1 MDPLSL
7 YGVPSARAKQKILT
21 RLDRHMR
28 AFIAKSPFVCMGTVG
43 DSGADV
49 TPRGG
54 DPGFIRVH
62 DDATLLLPDWPG
74 NNRLDTLR
82 NILADGRTGLLFLIP
97 GVGETLRVNGIAEV
111 STDPSLLEQ
120 WSSEKRL
127 PKTVLKLSVR
137 EAFFHCPK
145 ALIRSR
151 LWHED
156 AKIDR
161 KSLPTYGEMLKDEV
175 DVPESAEEI
184 QAIVE
189 RDSRERL
196 Y

>member
-1 MDPLSL
+1 MVL
-7 YGVPSARAKQKILT
+7 A
-21 RLDRHMR
+21 
-28 AFIAKSPFVCMGTVG
+28 
-43 DSGADV
+43 SGADGAFDAS
-49 TPRGG
+49 PRGG
-54 DPGFIRVH
+54 DPGFIRVL

-82 NILADGRTGLLFLIP
+82 NILVDGRTGLLFLIP

-127 PKTVLKLSVR
+127 PKTVLRLSVR

-184 QAIVE
+184 QAMVE